1 MELLVRA
8 RWRVKGVERVSE
20 RVLNKIGK
28 VVLHIME

>member
-8 RWRVKGVERVSE
+8 RGRVKGVERVSE

-28 VVLHIME
+28 VVLHIMA